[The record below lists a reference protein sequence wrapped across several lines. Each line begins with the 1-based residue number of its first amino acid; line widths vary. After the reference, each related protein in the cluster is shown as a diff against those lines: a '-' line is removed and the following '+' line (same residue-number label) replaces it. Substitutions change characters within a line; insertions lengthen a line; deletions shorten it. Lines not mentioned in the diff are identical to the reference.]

1 MNLVVIESKQGK
13 NFARTNI
20 LMICPR
26 ACKHDSLVEHWE
38 AWRSGWATENNKS
51 ELFQSHWTFLI
62 SCIFVQAKVNMWSSA
77 RGGGLLQGPDVFY
90 EKFSDFHEATLR
102 FLQSW
107 HALENQNL
115 VHFHFLGASGCL
127 LFPLW
132 LWDQIFF
139 EEYYGCLCLISFW
152 IMFRNT
158 SGLTG
163 VWRWGVRTLTCGTP
177 LERGSTSILGRNS
190 PSANSHIYVEPFH
203 MDTSSSHLSTN
214 QPNHMD

>member
-1 MNLVVIESKQGK
+1 
-13 NFARTNI
+13 
-20 LMICPR
+20 
-26 ACKHDSLVEHWE
+26 
-38 AWRSGWATENNKS
+38 
-51 ELFQSHWTFLI
+51 
-62 SCIFVQAKVNMWSSA
+62 MWSSA

-115 VHFHFLGASGCL
+115 VHFHFHSRGVWLPSLPFMAVRPNIL
-127 LFPLW
+127 LKDIMGVHAL
-132 LWDQIFF
+132 
-139 EEYYGCLCLISFW
+139 ETGLISFW

-190 PSANSHIYVEPFH
+190 PSANSHICWTISYGYVVI
-203 MDTSSSHLSTN
+203 TSFKKSAKSYGLRTCPHT
-214 QPNHMD
+214 